1 MAENFSKLETET
13 SRLIRP
19 KESQIGLNPNR
30 CAPIY
35 IKLLKVKD
43 NFFFFKQQEKR
54 EMLHK
59 KGSPQ
64 NCCWI
69 SQQK

>member
-43 NFFFFKQQEKR
+43 KKIFFF
-54 EMLHK
+54 
-59 KGSPQ
+59 
-64 NCCWI
+64 
-69 SQQK
+69 

>member
-13 SRLIRP
+13 SRSIRP
-19 KESQIGLNPNR
+19 KESQIRLNPNR

-43 NFFFFKQQEKR
+43 KKNFFFF
-54 EMLHK
+54 
-59 KGSPQ
+59 
-64 NCCWI
+64 
-69 SQQK
+69 